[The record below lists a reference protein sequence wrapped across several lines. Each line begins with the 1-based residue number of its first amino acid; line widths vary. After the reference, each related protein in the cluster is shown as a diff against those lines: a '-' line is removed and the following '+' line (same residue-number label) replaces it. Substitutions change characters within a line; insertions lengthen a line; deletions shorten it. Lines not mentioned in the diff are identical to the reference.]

1 MGRGRRGAAQR
12 CHQLAAD
19 MRSDQAGRRPWSGVN
34 GSTATPAEWWPFRT
48 ARKQGPGRA
57 VTIHASLRH
66 LPIPPE
72 ACGTSGR
79 TSMFQPRLRCHF
91 GCAEFSRWS
100 RRSGRRP
107 PPMRHPWVEKNHGLA
122 ALRQARTIP
131 RIWAT
136 RGSKVSQRSG
146 GDHHPPGGWVP
157 AVYDTAPTPGRCQV
171 RQGSSRSV
179 EMRGVD
185 NVDQRFTVDQ
195 SA

>member
-1 MGRGRRGAAQR
+1 MVGREREYCDAGRVVAISCGSETGPWQGGHDPRAPPS
-12 CHQLAAD
+12 LAHSVGSVWRF
-19 MRSDQAGRRPWSGVN
+19 RSDEHV
-34 GSTATPAEWWPFRT
+34 
-48 ARKQGPGRA
+48 
-57 VTIHASLRH
+57 
-66 LPIPPE
+66 
-72 ACGTSGR
+72 
-79 TSMFQPRLRCHF
+79 QPRLRCHC
-91 GCAEFSRWS
+91 GRAEFSRWS